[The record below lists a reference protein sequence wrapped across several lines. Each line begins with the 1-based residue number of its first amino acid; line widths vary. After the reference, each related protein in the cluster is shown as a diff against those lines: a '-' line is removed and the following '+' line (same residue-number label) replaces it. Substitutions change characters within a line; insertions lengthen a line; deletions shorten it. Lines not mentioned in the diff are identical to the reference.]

1 MKVTGCTVHLARLE
15 VDEGPILAQEAVPVL
30 PDDTVETLHERI
42 KEVERRIYP
51 EVLRQLSED
60 KLVEPMTRTKITR
73 ALLSVYDKTGIVEF
87 AKELQHRGVTLV
99 SSGGTAKAI
108 ADAGIPVTAV
118 DDITGVPPILD
129 HRVVTLHP
137 KIHGGILADRSK
149 KTHDEDM
156 ATYGIEPFDLVVS
169 NLYPFAQ
176 DPGHRDHRRGRS
188 GDGAGGGE
196 EPRVRH
202 HRHRRVAVRAAAR
215 GDGRQRQHRRRRH
228 APRLRG
234 RRVRQHRR
242 VRRPDRRRGCRADQ
256 DLPEYIDLALE
267 RTGEALR
274 YGENPHQH
282 AARYRISGTSS
293 WWDDVEQHAGLAL
306 SYLNLYDADAAWR
319 IVHDLGDWTCGR
331 DHQARQPVRRRGRR
345 RPRRLVAEVYQRA
358 LECDERSAFGGI
370 VALNRPVDTATAE
383 RMVAGPQADLIM
395 APGWAPGTIDTL
407 IAKRKNT
414 RLLTAGPPEPQS
426 LDFRQISGGF
436 LVQDA
441 HHFVATRDDWRVVT
455 KRAPTDAEWRDAEL
469 AWRICGHVKS
479 NAIVL
484 VKDGQAVGI
493 GAGQQNRVESGEIAA
508 KKADGRAVGGAC
520 ASDAFY
526 PFPDG
531 IEAAAA
537 AGVAVIVQPGGAMR
551 DEPNIERADELGVA
565 MVFTGERHFLH

>member
-1 MKVTGCTVHLARLE
+1 M
-15 VDEGPILAQEAVPVL
+15 
-30 PDDTVETLHERI
+30 
-42 KEVERRIYP
+42 
-51 EVLRQLSED
+51 
-60 KLVEPMTRTKITR
+60 RTKITR

-176 DPGHRDHRRGRS
+176 NPGIETIDV
-188 GDGAGGGE
+188 GG
-196 EPRVRH
+196 P
-202 HRHRRVAVRAAAR
+202 AMVRAAAKNHAFVTIVTDASQYAPLLEEMDANDNTV
-215 GDGRQRQHRRRRH
+215 GDDTRR
-228 APRLRG
+228 AFAVAAFASTAAFDAQIVAWL
-234 RRVRQHRR
+234 QEE
-242 VRRPDRRRGCRADQ
+242 Q
-256 DLPEYIDLALE
+256 DLPGYIDLALE

-319 IVHDLGDWTCGR
+319 IVHDLGDGPAVAIIKHANPCG
-331 DHQARQPVRRRGRR
+331 
-345 RPRRLVAEVYQRA
+345 VALDGDLATAYQRA

-370 VALNRPVDTATAE
+370 VALNRPVDAATAE

-395 APGWAPGTIDTL
+395 APGWEPGTIESL

-414 RLLTAGPPEPQS
+414 RLLTAGLPEPQT

-479 NAIVL
+479 NSIVL

-508 KKADGRAVGGAC
+508 KKADGRAQGGAC

-531 IEAAAA
+531 IEAAAS

>member
-1 MKVTGCTVHLARLE
+1 M
-15 VDEGPILAQEAVPVL
+15 
-30 PDDTVETLHERI
+30 
-42 KEVERRIYP
+42 
-51 EVLRQLSED
+51 
-60 KLVEPMTRTKITR
+60 RTKITR
-73 ALLSVYDKTGIVEF
+73 ALLSVYDKTGIVDF
-87 AKELQHRGVTLV
+87 ARELQQRGVQLV

-108 ADAGIPVTAV
+108 AEAGIPVTAV

-149 KTHDEDM
+149 PSHDDDM

-176 DPGHRDHRRGRS
+176 NPDIETIDV
-188 GDGAGGGE
+188 GG
-196 EPRVRH
+196 P
-202 HRHRRVAVRAAAR
+202 AMVRAAAKNHAFVTIVTDASQYAPLLAELDDNDNTV
-215 GDGRQRQHRRRRH
+215 GDETRR
-228 APRLRG
+228 AFAVAAFASTAAFDAQIVAWL
-234 RRVRQHRR
+234 Q
-242 VRRPDRRRGCRADQ
+242 ADEP
-256 DLPEYIDLALE
+256 LPQYLDLALE
-267 RTGEALR
+267 RTGDVLR
-274 YGENPHQH
+274 YGENPHQRG
-282 AARYRISGTSS
+282 ARYRVSGTTT

-319 IVHDLGDWTCGR
+319 LVHDLGAGPAVAIIKHANPCG
-331 DHQARQPVRRRGRR
+331 
-345 RPRRLVAEVYQRA
+345 VALHDDLSTAYQRA

-370 VALNRPVDTATAE
+370 VALNRPVDAATAE
-383 RMVAGPQADLIM
+383 RMVAGPQADLVI
-395 APGWAPGTIDTL
+395 APGWEPGTIEAL

-414 RLLTAGPPEPQS
+414 RLLEAGPPEPAG

-441 HHFVATRDDWRVVT
+441 HHFAATRDDWRVVT
-455 KRAPTDAEWRDAEL
+455 KRAPTEAEWGDAEL

-508 KKADGRAVGGAC
+508 KKAAGRAQGGAG

-531 IEAAAA
+531 IEAAAE
-537 AGVAVIVQPGGAMR
+537 AGVAVVVQPGGAMR
-551 DEPNIERADELGVA
+551 DEPNIERADELGLA